1 MKKFVNKLLKY
12 YDIVLNVIF
21 VLLVLFTAFVI
32 VYYALPEKTS
42 QVIAKAFSFTD
53 NPELASKLMDYING
67 FTIGAGFPLWFSQ
80 KATISRYINNA
91 SNAAGVKTT
100 QTILS
105 ENINIMEAQLE
116 YQKAEAYRFMNNPVI
131 PAKARLYYK
140 EFLAKLDEST
150 KSIQTLKSDVLPEK
164 KNKPKPQKTKK
175 GEFQETKTDNLDG
188 LV

>member
-1 MKKFVNKLLKY
+1 MKNFVSKLLKY
-12 YDIVLNVIF
+12 YDIILNIVF
-21 VLLVLFTAFVI
+21 VFLVLFTAFVI

-53 NPELASKLMDYING
+53 NPELAAKLMDYING
-67 FTIGAGFPLWFSQ
+67 FTLGAGFPLWFSQ
-80 KATISRYINNA
+80 KATISRYVNNA

-116 YQKAEAYRFMNNPVI
+116 YQKAEAYRFMGNPVI
-131 PAKARLYYK
+131 PAKARLHYK
-140 EFLAKLDEST
+140 EFLTKLDESE
-150 KSIQTLKSDVLPEK
+150 KSIQTLKSDVLPDAQAKEK
-164 KNKPKPQKTKK
+164 KKARKK
-175 GEFQETKTDNLDG
+175 EVKEDKTDNLDG